1 MVVGGD
7 CIGGRSPSPAALNKD
22 DKTAEAILAR
32 CVAVEPR
39 LTQARVLGHLI
50 GLRPIRDRVRV
61 EADQLQDGTALLHN
75 YGHGGAGVTLSWGCA
90 HEIRRL
96 IG

>member
-1 MVVGGD
+1 VD
-7 CIGGRSPSPAALNKD
+7 
-22 DKTAEAILAR
+22 
-32 CVAVEPR
+32 VEI
-39 LTQARVLGHLI
+39 RV
-50 GLRPIRDRVRV
+50 RPTRDQVRV